1 MKTVLIARIDPRI
14 CENKTDLLGILEFL
28 ANVALQA
35 FNW

>member
-1 MKTVLIARIDPRI
+1 MKTVLIPGLIPRI

-28 ANVALQA
+28 ADVALQA